1 MSQQTVIETKD
12 LTKSYGNFV
21 AVDKLTLRVTVLTPT
36 IWGWVGVIIV
46 VLVVIGLIA
55 MFWRLGRR

>member
-1 MSQQTVIETKD
+1 MLVLSRKLGEEIVID
-12 LTKSYGNFV
+12 GQI
-21 AVDKLTLRVTVLTPT
+21 RVTVLTPT

-46 VLVVIGLIA
+46 VLVVIGLMV